1 MSAAC
6 LLQSEKDK
14 LVTAIRSGDLDMGR
28 LYDMNADQA
37 REVLGKVVGEDSA
50 RMVNA
55 EFQKAKITATKKAAA
70 DYVTSSE
77 KPGFSKTA
85 TQGEFAKNLLN
96 DTQKRDRAVA
106 ALDERIQN
114 QKDLQTKNQVKIDNA
129 TDAEQKANLE
139 FKNQKYQDTI
149 DRLSVRRQD
158 TATPVNDRLV
168 NKINSMQTLLSD
180 GDYNDLASAKLG
192 RDLSPAQGDYIAKQA
207 TELRDL
213 ARDTTNP
220 ENKDFGMS
228 AEYYNKK
235 ANLQSFIDS
244 LDPKNPINALSRGI
258 DIARLSLITGFSTPI
273 KVLANYTNHPAG
285 IILRRIASLS
295 LRGDNADVAKELN
308 TKDAAFTK
316 KTGTSL
322 SQLRDKNDIG
332 TTLGSHTSDS
342 TFKKE
347 TFNTPQKGVGGL
359 ISRGLS
365 KVENAFHFVAIK
377 LEHQY
382 SYNYVWRNT
391 FYDVLN
397 IRASSFA
404 RAEGLKGADIKPRAE
419 EIMRDAARLD
429 PQTEAGKA
437 LREGAQ
443 AVAAKTTNTNDT
455 VLSKASVGIKNALN
469 QAGNQVMPGL
479 NIGDLYEP
487 MAKIP
492 ANVIANAIDLTPQ
505 VGIPHALYDGIKGR
519 INMMPDKP
527 LETRYQGLLQ
537 YKKGVEHLI
546 GVFGSLGAAALLTS
560 NLTQKDFRTDKWG
573 NQFVNLGGK
582 LWVNSEYMS
591 RIAPNVAGLMA
602 IKMNPKE
609 NPVSAFILGK
619 TGIEGSLGSVI
630 RTPGIDVPAQVT
642 TGTLQAGLSPVK
654 SLEGAVTSRFPS
666 ILTNLFKPGDLER
679 KTFRVF
685 SGASGVETDQEYK
698 DDTKASAQKAAATK
712 RANAAAKAKQGR

>member
-1 MSAAC
+1 MATC

-14 LVTAIRSGDLDMGR
+14 LIAAIRSGDLDMSR
-28 LYDMNADQA
+28 LYDMDTETRRAVF
-37 REVLGKVVGEDSA
+37 EKVVGDDSA
-50 RMVNA
+50 KMVNA
-55 EFQKAKITATKKAAA
+55 EFEKGKITATKKAAA
-70 DYVTSSE
+70 DYFSAKD
-77 KPGFSKTA
+77 KPAAAQLG
-85 TQGEFAKNLLN
+85 TQAEFAKNLLSES
-96 DTQKRDRAVA
+96 QKRDRSVS
-106 ALDERIQN
+106 ALDESIQKA
-114 QKDLQTKNQVKIDNA
+114 KDLQTKNKAKIDLA
-129 TDAEQKANLE
+129 VDAEQKANLE
-139 FKNQKYQDTI
+139 SKSQKYQDTI
-149 DRLSVRRQD
+149 DRLTVRRQD
-158 TATPVNDRLV
+158 TVTPVSDRLV
-168 NKINSMQTLLSD
+168 NKINSMQTMLSD
-180 GDYNDLASAKLG
+180 GDYTDLAAAKLG
-192 RDLSPAQGDYIAKQA
+192 RDITPAQGDYIAKQA

-213 ARDTTNP
+213 AQDTENP
-220 ENKDFGMS
+220 ENKDFGIN

-235 ANLQSFIDS
+235 AGLQSFVDS

-285 IILRRIASLS
+285 MVIRRIASLS

-316 KTGTSL
+316 KTGVSL

-332 TTLGSHTSDS
+332 TVLGSHADDS

-347 TFNTPQKGVGGL
+347 TFNTPAKGVGGL
-359 ISRGLS
+359 VSKGLGAIE
-365 KVENAFHFVAIK
+365 KGLHFVAIK

-397 IRASSFA
+397 IRSSSFA
-404 RAEGLKGADIKPRAE
+404 RAEGLRGADVAPRAE

-429 PQTEAGKA
+429 PQTEAGKS
-437 LREGAQ
+437 LRDGAQ

-469 QAGNQVMPGL
+469 QAGNHVMPGL

-492 ANVIANAIDLTPQ
+492 ANVLANAIDLTPQ

-519 INMMPDKP
+519 INMGVDKP

-537 YKKGVEHLI
+537 YKKGVEHVI
-546 GVFGSLGAAALLTS
+546 GVVGSLGAAALLTN
-560 NLTQKDFRTDKWG
+560 NLTKKDFRTDKWG
-573 NQFVNLGGK
+573 NQFVHLGGA
-582 LWVNSEYMS
+582 LWVNTEYMS

-609 NPVSAFILGK
+609 NPVSAFMLGK

-630 RTPGIDVPAQVT
+630 RTPGIDVPNQAT
-642 TGTLQAGLSPVK
+642 LGTLQAGEKPVA
-654 SLEGAVTSRFPS
+654 SIEGAVTSRFPS
-666 ILTNLFKPGDLER
+666 ILVNLFKPGDLER

-685 SGASGVETDQEYK
+685 SGASGVETDAEL
-698 DDTKASAQKAAATK
+698 KADQKAAADKAAATK
-712 RANAAAKAKQGR
+712 RANAQAKARQGQ